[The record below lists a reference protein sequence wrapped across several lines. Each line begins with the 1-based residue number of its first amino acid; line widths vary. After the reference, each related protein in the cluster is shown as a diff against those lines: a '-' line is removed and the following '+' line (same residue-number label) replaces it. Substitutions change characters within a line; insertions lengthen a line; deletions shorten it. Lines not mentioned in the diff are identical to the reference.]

1 MTCRT
6 TAFAAGFAI
15 ALGLLAPVAD
25 LRAQDAGGFK
35 AAQIEA
41 FAEAAVT
48 VQAINAEF
56 AERMQAATDSDE
68 QTAIVEEAN
77 ARAVAAVEE
86 IEGMDVAVYNA
97 IADATREN
105 AELAERVNEEIGAL
119 MQ

>member
-1 MTCRT
+1 MMFRT
-6 TAFAAGFAI
+6 TASAAGLAI
-15 ALGLLAPVAD
+15 ALGLLVPVAD
-25 LRAQDAGGFK
+25 VRAQDAGGFE

-56 AERMQAATDSDE
+56 AERMQAAEDE
-68 QTAIVEEAN
+68 AEQSAIVEEAN
-77 ARAVAAVEE
+77 ARAVEAVEE

-97 IADATREN
+97 IADATRQN
-105 AELAERVNEEIGAL
+105 ADLAERVNEEIGAL